1 MPPCHRGGGPQISY
15 VLGAPVQQAAGVTWQ
30 PYRQP
35 AFNLCSLPA
44 EGGGGGGGGGE
55 DDGGAGRSAVHRSLI
70 VAARV

>member
-44 EGGGGGGGGGE
+44 EGGGGGGGGGRMM
-55 DDGGAGRSAVHRSLI
+55 GGQGAQPCT
-70 VAARV
+70 AALL